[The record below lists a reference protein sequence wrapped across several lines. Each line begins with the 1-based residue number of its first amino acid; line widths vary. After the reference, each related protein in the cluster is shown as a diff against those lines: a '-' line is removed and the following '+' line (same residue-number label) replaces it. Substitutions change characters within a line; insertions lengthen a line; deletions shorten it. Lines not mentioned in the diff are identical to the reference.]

1 MPKISLD
8 NARVVTA
15 RELANH
21 SGRILKELNDAGQNA
36 LITKHGRYIALIQPL
51 ADAQVETI
59 SLHSLALAGLDDD
72 DTESV
77 DPAAVR
83 RRLDARRPD
92 GN

>member
-1 MPKISLD
+1 
-8 NARVVTA
+8 
-15 RELANH
+15 
-21 SGRILKELNDAGQNA
+21 
-36 LITKHGRYIALIQPL
+36 
-51 ADAQVETI
+51 VETI

-83 RRLDARRPD
+83 RRLDARRQD

>member
-15 RELANH
+15 RELAH
-21 SGRILKELNDAGQNA
+21 STSRILRELNETGQSA
-36 LITKHGRYIALIQPL
+36 LVTKHGRYIALIQPL

-59 SLHSLALAGLDDD
+59 SLQSLALAGLDDD

-77 DPAAVR
+77 DSDEVR
-83 RRLDARRPD
+83 RRLDARRSG